1 MELVVVHLVADQPC
15 VEVVP
20 KPWGVQLDLEDEE
33 GRVLVVVGPVEEVG
47 DQEEG
52 HNLEAVGL
60 EGVVLLEVDQTDL
73 GR

>member
-1 MELVVVHLVADQPC
+1 MELVVVHLAADQPC

-20 KPWGVQLDLEDEE
+20 KPLGVQLDLEDEE

-47 DQEEG
+47 DQVG
-52 HNLEAVGL
+52 DHNLEAVGL
-60 EGVVLLEVDQTDL
+60 EGVVLLVVDQTDQ